1 MQIQYNTKGKE
12 MERTIFETEH
22 NLIRDAVR
30 SFATEHIAP
39 FYEQWEEDGQVDREM
54 WRKAGEAGLLSP
66 NVSAEFGGMEAD
78 FRVNAVIGEELS
90 AMGFIS
96 PAVGFSIHSDITV
109 PYIMN
114 YGTQEQKE
122 KYLPG
127 CITGDIVL
135 ALAMSEPAAGSDLQG
150 IKTTAVK
157 DGNDYILNGSKVFIT
172 NGQHADLVLVVAKT
186 DPTAGA
192 KGISLFLV
200 EADSVG
206 FSRGQNLKKIGLHS
220 QDTSELFFDN
230 VRVPVENLLG
240 SEGMG
245 FIMLMSELPTERM
258 SVSVGAIASAQS
270 ILQQTIAYTAERKA
284 FGKPIAVFQNT
295 QFKLAEMDTDI
306 TVAQVFVDRC
316 LELLVEGKLDD
327 VTAAKVKLMTSELQC
342 KVIDECLQLHG
353 GYGYMMEYPVARAFL
368 DSRVQRIYAG
378 TSEIMKVIISRN
390 LFS

>member
-1 MQIQYNTKGKE
+1 

-30 SFATEHIAP
+30 SFATEHISP
-39 FYEQWEEDGQVDREM
+39 FYEQWEEDGQVDRDM

-66 NVSAEFGGMEAD
+66 NVPAEFGGMEAD

-96 PAVGFSIHSDITV
+96 QAVGFSIHSDITV

-122 KYLPG
+122 KYLPA

-240 SEGMG
+240 GEGMG

-270 ILQQTIAYTAERKA
+270 ILQQTIAYTSERKA
-284 FGKPIAVFQNT
+284 FGKPIAGFQNT

-378 TSEIMKVIISRN
+378 TSEIMKVIISRS
-390 LFS
+390 LFK

>member
-1 MQIQYNTKGKE
+1 

-30 SFATEHIAP
+30 SFATEHISP
-39 FYEQWEEDGQVDREM
+39 FYEQWEEDGQVDRDM

-66 NVSAEFGGMEAD
+66 NVPAEFGGMEAD

-96 PAVGFSIHSDITV
+96 QAVGFSIHSDITV

-122 KYLPG
+122 KYLPA

-270 ILQQTIAYTAERKA
+270 ILQQTITYTAERKA

-378 TSEIMKVIISRN
+378 TSEIMKVIISRS
-390 LFS
+390 LFK

>member
-1 MQIQYNTKGKE
+1 

-30 SFATEHIAP
+30 SFATEHISP
-39 FYEQWEEDGQVDREM
+39 FYEQWEEDGQVDRDM

-66 NVSAEFGGMEAD
+66 NVPAEFGGMEAD

-96 PAVGFSIHSDITV
+96 QAVGFSIHSDITV

-122 KYLPG
+122 KYLPA

-206 FSRGQNLKKIGLHS
+206 FTRGQNLKKIGLHS

-270 ILQQTIAYTAERKA
+270 ILQQTITYTAERKA

-316 LELLVEGKLDD
+316 LELLVEDKLDD

-378 TSEIMKVIISRN
+378 TSEIMKVIISRS
-390 LFS
+390 LFK

>member
-1 MQIQYNTKGKE
+1 

-30 SFATEHIAP
+30 SFATEHISP
-39 FYEQWEEDGQVDREM
+39 FYEQWEEDGQVDRDM

-66 NVSAEFGGMEAD
+66 NVPAEFGGMEAD

-96 PAVGFSIHSDITV
+96 QAVGFSIHSDITV

-122 KYLPG
+122 KYLPA

-270 ILQQTIAYTAERKA
+270 ILQQTITYTAERKA
-284 FGKPIAVFQNT
+284 FGKPIAGFQNT

-378 TSEIMKVIISRN
+378 TSEIMKVIISRS
-390 LFS
+390 LFK

>member
-1 MQIQYNTKGKE
+1 

-30 SFATEHIAP
+30 SFATEHISP
-39 FYEQWEEDGQVDREM
+39 FYEQWEEDGQVDRDM

-66 NVSAEFGGMEAD
+66 NVPAEFGGMEAD

-96 PAVGFSIHSDITV
+96 QAVGFSIHSDITV

-122 KYLPG
+122 KYLPA

-206 FSRGQNLKKIGLHS
+206 FTRGQNLKKIGLHS

-240 SEGMG
+240 GEGMG

-270 ILQQTIAYTAERKA
+270 ILQQTIAYTSERKA

-378 TSEIMKVIISRN
+378 TSEIMKVIISRS
-390 LFS
+390 LFK

>member
-1 MQIQYNTKGKE
+1 

-30 SFATEHIAP
+30 SFATEHISP
-39 FYEQWEEDGQVDREM
+39 FYEQWEEDGQVDRDM

-66 NVSAEFGGMEAD
+66 NVPAEFGGMEAD

-96 PAVGFSIHSDITV
+96 QAVGFSIHSDITV

-122 KYLPG
+122 KYLPA

-135 ALAMSEPAAGSDLQG
+135 ALAMSEPAAGSDLHG

-270 ILQQTIAYTAERKA
+270 ILQQTIAYTSERKA
-284 FGKPIAVFQNT
+284 FGKPIAGFQNT

-390 LFS
+390 LFLK

>member
-1 MQIQYNTKGKE
+1 

-30 SFATEHIAP
+30 SFATEHISP
-39 FYEQWEEDGQVDREM
+39 FYEQWEEDGQVDRDM

-66 NVSAEFGGMEAD
+66 NVPAEFGGMEAD

-96 PAVGFSIHSDITV
+96 QAVGFSIHSDITV

-122 KYLPG
+122 KYLPA

-206 FSRGQNLKKIGLHS
+206 FTRGQNLKKIGLHS

-240 SEGMG
+240 GEGMG

-270 ILQQTIAYTAERKA
+270 ILHQTITYTAERKA

-378 TSEIMKVIISRN
+378 TSEIMKVIISRS
-390 LFS
+390 LFK

>member
-1 MQIQYNTKGKE
+1 

-30 SFATEHIAP
+30 SFATEHISP
-39 FYEQWEEDGQVDREM
+39 FYEQWEEDGQVDRDM

-66 NVSAEFGGMEAD
+66 NVPAEFGGMEAD

-96 PAVGFSIHSDITV
+96 QAVGFSIHSDITV

-122 KYLPG
+122 KYLPA

-270 ILQQTIAYTAERKA
+270 ILHQTITYTAERKA

-378 TSEIMKVIISRN
+378 TSEIMKVIISRS
-390 LFS
+390 LFK

>member
-1 MQIQYNTKGKE
+1 
-12 MERTIFETEH
+12 
-22 NLIRDAVR
+22 
-30 SFATEHIAP
+30 
-39 FYEQWEEDGQVDREM
+39 M

-66 NVSAEFGGMEAD
+66 NVPAEFGGMEAD

-96 PAVGFSIHSDITV
+96 QAVGFSIHSDITV

-122 KYLPG
+122 KYLPA

-206 FSRGQNLKKIGLHS
+206 FTRGQNLKKIGLHS

-240 SEGMG
+240 GEGMG

-270 ILQQTIAYTAERKA
+270 ILQQTITYTAERKA

-378 TSEIMKVIISRN
+378 TSEIMKVIISRS
-390 LFS
+390 LFK

>member
-1 MQIQYNTKGKE
+1 

-30 SFATEHIAP
+30 SFATEHISP
-39 FYEQWEEDGQVDREM
+39 FYEQWEEDGQVDRDM

-66 NVSAEFGGMEAD
+66 NVPAEFGGMEAD
-78 FRVNAVIGEELS
+78 FLVNAVIGEELS

-96 PAVGFSIHSDITV
+96 QAVGFSIHSDITV

-122 KYLPG
+122 KYLPA

-206 FSRGQNLKKIGLHS
+206 FTRGQNLKKIGLHS

-240 SEGMG
+240 GEGMG

-270 ILQQTIAYTAERKA
+270 ILQQTITYTAERKA

-378 TSEIMKVIISRN
+378 TSEIMKVIISRS
-390 LFS
+390 LFK

>member
-1 MQIQYNTKGKE
+1 

-186 DPTAGA
+186 DSTAGA

>member
-1 MQIQYNTKGKE
+1 

>member
-1 MQIQYNTKGKE
+1 

-30 SFATEHIAP
+30 SFATEHISP
-39 FYEQWEEDGQVDREM
+39 FYEQWEEDGQVDRDM

-66 NVSAEFGGMEAD
+66 NVPAEFGGMEAD

-96 PAVGFSIHSDITV
+96 QAVGFSIHSDITV

-122 KYLPG
+122 KYLPA

-240 SEGMG
+240 GEGMG

-270 ILQQTIAYTAERKA
+270 ILHQTITYTAERKA

-378 TSEIMKVIISRN
+378 TSEIMKVIISRS
-390 LFS
+390 LFK

>member
-1 MQIQYNTKGKE
+1 

-30 SFATEHIAP
+30 SFATEHISP
-39 FYEQWEEDGQVDREM
+39 FYEQWEEDGQVDRDM

-66 NVSAEFGGMEAD
+66 NVPAEFGGMEAD

-96 PAVGFSIHSDITV
+96 QAVGFSIHSDITV

-122 KYLPG
+122 KYLPA

-270 ILQQTIAYTAERKA
+270 ILQQTIAYTSERKA
-284 FGKPIAVFQNT
+284 FGKPIAGFQNT

-378 TSEIMKVIISRN
+378 TSEIMKVIISRS
-390 LFS
+390 LFK

>member
-1 MQIQYNTKGKE
+1 

-30 SFATEHIAP
+30 SFATEHISP
-39 FYEQWEEDGQVDREM
+39 FYEQWEEDGQVDRDM

-66 NVSAEFGGMEAD
+66 NVPAEFGGMEAD

-96 PAVGFSIHSDITV
+96 QAVGFSIHSDITV

-122 KYLPG
+122 KYLPA

-206 FSRGQNLKKIGLHS
+206 FTRGQNLKKIGLHS

-240 SEGMG
+240 GEGMG

-270 ILQQTIAYTAERKA
+270 ILQQTIAYTSERKA
-284 FGKPIAVFQNT
+284 FGKPIAGFQNT

-378 TSEIMKVIISRN
+378 TSEIMKVIISRS
-390 LFS
+390 LFK

>member
-1 MQIQYNTKGKE
+1 

-30 SFATEHIAP
+30 SFATEHISP
-39 FYEQWEEDGQVDREM
+39 FYEQWEEDGQVDRDM

-66 NVSAEFGGMEAD
+66 NVPAEFGGMEAD

-96 PAVGFSIHSDITV
+96 QAVGFSIHSDITV

-122 KYLPG
+122 KYLPA

-270 ILQQTIAYTAERKA
+270 ILQQTITYTAERKA

-327 VTAAKVKLMTSELQC
+327 VTTAKVKLMTSELQC

-390 LFS
+390 LFLK

>member
-1 MQIQYNTKGKE
+1 

-30 SFATEHIAP
+30 SFATEHISP
-39 FYEQWEEDGQVDREM
+39 FYEQWEEDGQVDRDM

-66 NVSAEFGGMEAD
+66 NVPAEFGGMEAD

-96 PAVGFSIHSDITV
+96 QAVGFSIHSDITV

-122 KYLPG
+122 KYLPA

-270 ILQQTIAYTAERKA
+270 ILQQTIAYTSERKA
-284 FGKPIAVFQNT
+284 FGKPIAGFQNT

-390 LFS
+390 LFLK

>member
-1 MQIQYNTKGKE
+1 

-30 SFATEHIAP
+30 SFATEHISP
-39 FYEQWEEDGQVDREM
+39 FYEQWEEDGQVDRDM

-66 NVSAEFGGMEAD
+66 NVPAEFGGMEAD

-96 PAVGFSIHSDITV
+96 QAVGFSIHSDITV

-122 KYLPG
+122 KYLPA

-206 FSRGQNLKKIGLHS
+206 FTRGQNLKKIGLHS

-270 ILQQTIAYTAERKA
+270 ILQQTIAYTSERKA

-390 LFS
+390 LFLK

>member
-1 MQIQYNTKGKE
+1 

-30 SFATEHIAP
+30 SFATEHISP
-39 FYEQWEEDGQVDREM
+39 FYEQWEEDGQVDRDM

-66 NVSAEFGGMEAD
+66 NVPAEFGGMEAD

-96 PAVGFSIHSDITV
+96 QAVGFSIHSDITV

-122 KYLPG
+122 KYLPA

-206 FSRGQNLKKIGLHS
+206 FTRGQNLKKIGLHS

-240 SEGMG
+240 GEGMG

-270 ILQQTIAYTAERKA
+270 ILQQTITYTAERKA

-378 TSEIMKVIISRN
+378 TSEIMKVIISRS
-390 LFS
+390 LFK

>member
-1 MQIQYNTKGKE
+1 

-30 SFATEHIAP
+30 SFATEHISP
-39 FYEQWEEDGQVDREM
+39 FYEQWEEDGQVDRDM

-66 NVSAEFGGMEAD
+66 NVPAEFGGMEAD

-96 PAVGFSIHSDITV
+96 QAVGFSIHSDITV

-122 KYLPG
+122 KYLPA

-206 FSRGQNLKKIGLHS
+206 FTRGQNLKKIGLHS

-240 SEGMG
+240 GEGMG

-270 ILQQTIAYTAERKA
+270 ILQQTITYTAERKA
-284 FGKPIAVFQNT
+284 FGKPIAGFQNT

-378 TSEIMKVIISRN
+378 TSEIMKVIISRS
-390 LFS
+390 LFK

>member
-1 MQIQYNTKGKE
+1 

-30 SFATEHIAP
+30 SFATEHISP
-39 FYEQWEEDGQVDREM
+39 FYEQWEEDGQVDRDM

-66 NVSAEFGGMEAD
+66 NVPAEFGGMEED

-96 PAVGFSIHSDITV
+96 QAVGFSIHSDITV

-122 KYLPG
+122 KYLPA

-270 ILQQTIAYTAERKA
+270 ILQQTIAYTSERKA
-284 FGKPIAVFQNT
+284 FGKPIAGFQNT

-390 LFS
+390 LFLK

>member
-1 MQIQYNTKGKE
+1 

-30 SFATEHIAP
+30 SFATEHISP
-39 FYEQWEEDGQVDREM
+39 FYEQWEEDGQVDRDM

-66 NVSAEFGGMEAD
+66 NVPAEFGGMEAD

-96 PAVGFSIHSDITV
+96 QAVGFSIHSDITV

-122 KYLPG
+122 KYLPA

-206 FSRGQNLKKIGLHS
+206 FTRGQNLKKIGLHS

-270 ILQQTIAYTAERKA
+270 ILQQTIAYTSERKA
-284 FGKPIAVFQNT
+284 FGKPIAGFQNT

-378 TSEIMKVIISRN
+378 TSEIMKVIISRS
-390 LFS
+390 LFK